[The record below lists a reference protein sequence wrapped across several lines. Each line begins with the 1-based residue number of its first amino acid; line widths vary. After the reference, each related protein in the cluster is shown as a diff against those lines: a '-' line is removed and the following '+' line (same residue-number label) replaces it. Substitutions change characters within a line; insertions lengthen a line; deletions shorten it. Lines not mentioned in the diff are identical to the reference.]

1 MTTSTSAAQVTAVS
15 KIHAHL
21 LPLDDTAR
29 VRVLQAV
36 SALLGSPGL
45 AATTAQPPG
54 NDLAGP
60 QNAMGQSGVGNANNI
75 QAFCKAKKPTDTYQR
90 LACLAYY
97 LERVENKI
105 DISVKELIKANV
117 DARQADISNASAFLA
132 KATGRHG
139 YFTKAPHGKK
149 RLSSRGEAIV
159 EALPNQ
165 EAVKATL
172 KDNPMPKKGGRTAK
186 KRKKVS

>member
-1 MTTSTSAAQVTAVS
+1 MNTSTPAEQLTAVS
-15 KIHAHL
+15 KIHAYL
-21 LPLDDTAR
+21 LPLDETAR

-36 SALLGSPGL
+36 SALLGSPAL
-45 AATTAQPPG
+45 AAAAAPPLS
-54 NDLAGP
+54 NPATDP
-60 QNAMGQSGVGNANNI
+60 QNAVGQSGVGTAKNI

-132 KATGRHG
+132 KATDRHG

-165 EAVKATL
+165 EAVKAAL
-172 KDNPMPKKGGRTAK
+172 KENPMPKKGGRRAMK
-186 KRKKVS
+186 KKKAS